1 MVKFLSRLVIFCTIL
16 IIFSLVASYTIDIG
30 LQKTSYSYYAEWN
43 DLYKSKINAD
53 LLILGS
59 SRARQH
65 FSTRI
70 LDSVLN
76 LNSYVIGIEACRFR
90 MINDVFN
97 IYLIHNKK
105 PEYLILSLDGYLLH
119 ENCNSYYY
127 QQFLPYL
134 QDTSIQK
141 LYTGYL
147 HEFTVQD
154 YYLPLYKY
162 RGERTQILVGIFEYF
177 GIKQYPRDT
186 FKGFG
191 SYNKKW
197 DGTYD
202 QYVNSIKVPI
212 RQEVDSSDVSLLKKF
227 LFFCKANKIKV
238 YMVFS
243 PEYLCGRE
251 LIINGDSI
259 RSLYS
264 SLSSDYG
271 ASYYNF
277 CDDSISKDKQYF
289 YNSQH
294 LSSLGA
300 ELFSKKLALEISSEM
315 HYLSKTK
322 EQVENR

>member
-1 MVKFLSRLVIFCTIL
+1 MTKFLSKLLLFGTIL
-16 IIFSLVASYTIDIG
+16 FIFSLVASYTIDKG

-43 DLYKSKINAD
+43 DLYNSKINAD

-65 FSTRI
+65 FSTTI
-70 LDSVLN
+70 LDSALN
-76 LNSYVIGIEACRFR
+76 MNSYVIGIEACRFR
-90 MINDVFN
+90 MINDVFKL
-97 IYLIHNKK
+97 YLIHNKK
-105 PEYLILSLDGYLLH
+105 PAFLILSLDGYLLH
-119 ENCNSYYY
+119 ENSNSYYY

-134 QDTSIQK
+134 KDTSIRN

-147 HEFTVQD
+147 HEFSIGD

-162 RGERTQILVGIFEYF
+162 RGERTQIFVGIFEFF
-177 GIKQYPRDT
+177 GIKKYPRDT

-197 DGTYD
+197 DGSYD
-202 QYVNSIKVPI
+202 RYVNSIKTPI
-212 RQEVDSSDVSLLKKF
+212 EQEVDSTDVSLIKK
-227 LFFCKANKIKV
+227 LLVFCKTNNIKV

-264 SLSSDYG
+264 ALSSEYG
-271 ASYYNF
+271 ASYLDF
-277 CDDSISKDKQYF
+277 CDDSISSDKYYF

-294 LSSLGA
+294 LSTIGA
-300 ELFSKKLALEISSEM
+300 TYFSKKLASEMSSGM

-322 EQVENR
+322 